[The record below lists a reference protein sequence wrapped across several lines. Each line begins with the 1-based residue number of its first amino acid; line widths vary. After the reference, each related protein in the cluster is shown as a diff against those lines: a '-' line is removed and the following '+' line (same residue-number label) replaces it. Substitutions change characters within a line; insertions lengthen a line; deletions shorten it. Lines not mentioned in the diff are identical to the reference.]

1 MAPTPRSSKRRRKK
15 QTQSQKLDEALATSD
30 LDDQLVVF
38 WNRYKNQVVLVVLVA
53 LATIVG
59 IQGEKWWSAKSLSD
73 RSAAYSTATTEV
85 EKEAF
90 ADKNAKHNIGGAA
103 YLELADMAYSDED
116 FSKAGDLYEKAL
128 RALDLIPL
136 EQRAHLGLALATL
149 QAGNTEDGLER
160 LQAVANHGDYL
171 DMAKAEALY
180 HLSVTAWERANYP
193 AMLDYHDQI
202 DELVNP
208 GLWQSKAQSLQR
220 TVPELKALVEERL
233 NEEPAADNLDPGLE
247 N

>member
-1 MAPTPRSSKRRRKK
+1 MAPTPRSAKRRRKK
-15 QTQSQKLDEALATSD
+15 QTKSQNLDEALATSD

-38 WNRYKNQVVLVVLVA
+38 WNRYKNQLVLVVLVA

-59 IQGEKWWSAKSLSD
+59 IQGEKWWSAKSLHD

-90 ADKNAKHNIGGAA
+90 ADKNARRNIGGAA
-103 YLELADMAYSDED
+103 YLELADKAYSDEE
-116 FSKAGDLYEKAL
+116 FSKAGDLYEKAM

-149 QAGNTEDGLER
+149 QAGNTEHGLER

-171 DMAKAEALY
+171 DAAKAEALY
-180 HLSVTAWERANYP
+180 HLSVMEWERANFP

-208 GLWQSKAQSLQR
+208 GLWQLKAQSLQR
-220 TVPELKALVEERL
+220 TVPELKALLEERL
-233 NEEPAADNLDPGLE
+233 NEEQAADSSDPGLE